1 MSWKAAVR
9 RNINRGLEPAGF
21 TLRRFLPEMAVRS
34 MESTSVRQRQIAA
47 FRQALAQS
55 LVDFP
60 ELDVGLLQDT
70 DIAAF
75 AAELPRCPV
84 HQDTGG
90 GGFSAAM
97 LLWAIGRMLKPELV
111 VESGVFRGFTT
122 WVFRQ
127 ASPQARQYAF
137 DISFAE
143 RQRIETGVEYH
154 ERDWMSVPLQAPGGA
169 SALIYFDDHVDQ
181 WKRIREAAERGFR
194 YLVFDDSLPSTA
206 LHNDGWAAAPT
217 VDMLFEDGLTDGEEI
232 RWRTECGPFRYRH
245 EAKLAAATRALVK
258 THVRL
263 PDLRF
268 VFGYN
273 AANLMLVKASP
284 LQT

>member
-1 MSWKAAVR
+1 MSWKAQAR
-9 RNINRGLEPAGF
+9 RLINRSLEPAGF
-21 TLRRFLPEMAVRS
+21 TLRRFQPEMAARS
-34 MESTSVRQRQIAA
+34 MESTSVRQRQIVA
-47 FRQALAQS
+47 FRQELAQS

-60 ELDVGLLQDT
+60 ELDVGILQDT

-97 LLWAIGRMLKPELV
+97 LLWATGRMLKPELV

-143 RQRIETGVEYH
+143 RQRVETGVEYH
-154 ERDWMSVPLQAPGGA
+154 EHDWMSVPLQAPSGT

-181 WKRIREAAERGFR
+181 WRRIREAAARGFR

-217 VDMLFEDGLTDGEEI
+217 VDMLFETDIADGEEI
-232 RWRTECGPFRYRH
+232 RWRTECGPFSYRYD
-245 EAKLAAATRALVK
+245 AAQASATRALVRH
-258 THVRL
+258 HVRL

-268 VFGYN
+268 VFGY
-273 AANLMLVKASP
+273 APANLVLMELKP
-284 LQT
+284 